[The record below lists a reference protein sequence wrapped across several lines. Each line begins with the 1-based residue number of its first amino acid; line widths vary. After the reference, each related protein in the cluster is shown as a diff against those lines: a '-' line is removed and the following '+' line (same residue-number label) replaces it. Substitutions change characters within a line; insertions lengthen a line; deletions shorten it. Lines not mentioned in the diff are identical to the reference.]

1 MALQCDIIPVNTRPG
16 WAANCEDTI
25 ALADAALRDELRQ
38 RHPETWGRIEARS
51 QYMRD
56 ALGIELGEDI
66 LPLSAFNA
74 YFPPLWLSWD
84 TALTA
89 A

>member
-1 MALQCDIIPVNTRPG
+1 
-16 WAANCEDTI
+16 
-25 ALADAALRDELRQ
+25 
-38 RHPETWGRIEARS
+38 
-51 QYMRD
+51 MRD
-56 ALGIELGEDI
+56 TLGIRLGEDI

-84 TALTA
+84 AALTA

>member
-1 MALQCDIIPVNTRPG
+1 
-16 WAANCEDTI
+16 
-25 ALADAALRDELRQ
+25 
-38 RHPETWGRIEARS
+38 
-51 QYMRD
+51 MRD
-56 ALGIELGEDI
+56 ALGIKLGKDI

-74 YFPPLWLSWD
+74 YFPPFWLSWD

>member
-1 MALQCDIIPVNTRPG
+1 MH
-16 WAANCEDTI
+16 DT
-25 ALADAALRDELRQ
+25 
-38 RHPETWGRIEARS
+38 
-51 QYMRD
+51 
-56 ALGIELGEDI
+56 LGIELGEDI